1 MCPHSLLKNAMY
13 ATLLYSELCIWLHT
27 YTHGCCAMYVARAQF
42 HASDNQGNKDKL
54 EGEMKTQ
61 LKKLQ
66 KMREQVRTWAG
77 RSDVRLKAPLQEA
90 REVCVERCWQR
101 ALE

>member
-1 MCPHSLLKNAMY
+1 MCPLSLLKNAVY
-13 ATLLYSELCIWLHT
+13 AQLLYSKLCMWLPK
-27 YTHGCCAMYVARAQF
+27 YTHGRCVMLMARAQF

-90 REVCVERCWQR
+90 REVCVEML
-101 ALE
+101 A